1 MHALQK
7 LFFLKWCTC
16 NFLIRLK
23 SIAARLRA
31 RSLSLFIIRRCLTV
45 AHWAR
50 CGCSDFCS
58 FLSQVWLS
66 RRPAVRLFC
75 AELCGAG
82 ELVSENCNHKYSYSH
97 VPVIRVRP
105 LCAICRELWSAARC
119 WRACKLSTGSQCQ
132 CGVVALLVLS
142 EYEAAGPLQ
151 WPNFL
156 IRQFGQ
162 KLLIASLN
170 RLGVGTAAHTLA
182 VLSLR

>member
-1 MHALQK
+1 MHALRK

-58 FLSQVWLS
+58 FLSQAS
-66 RRPAVRLFC
+66 RRTAVRLFC
-75 AELCGAG
+75 AEVCGAG

-105 LCAICRELWSAARC
+105 LCAICRELNAS
-119 WRACKLSTGSQCQ
+119 
-132 CGVVALLVLS
+132 
-142 EYEAAGPLQ
+142 GPLIGS
-151 WPNFL
+151 PL
-156 IRQFGQ
+156 GLTVATYRGQ
-162 KLLIASLN
+162 
-170 RLGVGTAAHTLA
+170 RFQVRCYA
-182 VLSLR
+182 VQYQSPGEPTRRDQYRD